1 MNFLLVYYIPVP
13 YENCNRIK
21 TCQWFEREE
30 EMYDFIAEM
39 KEQYP
44 QGFVILDSIEI
55 LQERNIYSGC
65 ETERTSNIK
74 PPIIKG
80 LGQKYCQ
87 VCGHGG
93 ADYNYCQNCGTRLK

>member
-30 EMYDFIAEM
+30 EMHDFIVEM
-39 KEQYP
+39 KEQYH

-55 LQERNIYSGC
+55 LKERKIFFNHEIENTIDS
-65 ETERTSNIK
+65 RF
-74 PPIIKG
+74 
-80 LGQKYCQ
+80 
-87 VCGHGG
+87 
-93 ADYNYCQNCGTRLK
+93 